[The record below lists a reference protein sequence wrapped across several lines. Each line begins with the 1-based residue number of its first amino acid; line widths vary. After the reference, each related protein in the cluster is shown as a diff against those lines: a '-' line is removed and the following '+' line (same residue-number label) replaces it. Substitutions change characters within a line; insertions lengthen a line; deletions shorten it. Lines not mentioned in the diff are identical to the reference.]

1 MAKSVGKAKP
11 TETNQAW
18 PADEVARWPV
28 ARLVPY
34 ARNARTHSDAQVAV
48 IAGLIREYGWT
59 MPVLVDE
66 QGGIIAG
73 HGRVLAAH
81 ALGLADV
88 PTIVAR
94 GWTPEQIKSYRIA
107 DNQSALL
114 SGWNTELLGLELA
127 ELRGA
132 GADLGSLGFEAA
144 ALQELL
150 AGVGAVEGVTQMPP
164 LPSGE
169 RNPFQ
174 VMTFIL
180 HDDQVE
186 LVKAALEAAKA
197 EGAFIGPNKNSNGN
211 ALARICEAYDGQ
223 IRAAA

>member
-1 MAKSVGKAKP
+1 M
-11 TETNQAW
+11 QAW
-18 PADEVARWPV
+18 PADEVTRWPV
-28 ARLVPY
+28 VKLVPY

-59 MPVLVDE
+59 MPVLIDE

-81 ALGLADV
+81 VLGLADV

-114 SGWNTELLGLELA
+114 SGWDTELLGLELA
-127 ELRGA
+127 ELRA
-132 GADLGSLGFEAA
+132 VGADLEALGFEAS
-144 ALQELL
+144 ALHELL
-150 AGVGAVEGVTQMPP
+150 AGVGAVEGLTQMPP
-164 LPSGE
+164 LPNGE

-186 LVKAALEAAKA
+186 VVKATLDAAK
-197 EGAFIGPNKNSNGN
+197 EQGDFTGPNKNSNGN
-211 ALARICEAYDGQ
+211 ALARVCEAYDGQ
-223 IRAAA
+223 SRRDAA